1 MTKLYI
7 PEAARKK
14 HIAILGMNGSGK
26 TSVAKAELIE
36 PALAAGGRVCN
47 IDPTGVGWGLRLARD
62 GKKKGWSA
70 MPLAMSSGPGHGP
83 AT

>member
-1 MTKLYI
+1 MTKLFI

-36 PALAAGGRVCN
+36 PASSMAAATSRS
-47 IDPTGVGWGLRLARD
+47 PTRG
-62 GKKKGWSA
+62 
-70 MPLAMSSGPGHGP
+70 
-83 AT
+83 